1 MSMIESQQY
10 NVKYTV
16 QEIFAS
22 KMSFV
27 QKTKSFIGLFI
38 PFVYGASFE
47 FFISIVSAKG
57 SNSFSQSI

>member
-38 PFVYGASFE
+38 PFYGASFE